1 MRLQCDSKAP
11 PRRMQNVECRMQK
24 AAQSQVQAR
33 SMRGASQVQAR
44 YMRGTCVVQAR
55 CKPGEC
61 GPRAWWLARTSAATL
76 NGGVRS
82 LSKLAF
88 LRVMVQDCGIVK
100 RRREPASV
108 IRGH

>member
-1 MRLQCDSKAP
+1 MRPQCDPNATPMRPQCDSNATPKP
-11 PRRMQNVECRMQK
+11 PLDECRMQNVECRK
-24 AAQSQVQAR
+24 PPK
-33 SMRGASQVQAR
+33 AR
-44 YMRGTCVVQAR
+44 YKPGTCEVQAR

-88 LRVMVQDCGIVK
+88 LRGMVQDCGIVK